1 MTQPSDVPASNNGTA
16 LPSGLGPEPTLPISY
31 DWKSHRKYVVFMIFV
46 AYFLNSVD
54 RNIISILQEPIKEE
68 FQLLDWQLGLM
79 TGFAFALFYNLV
91 GLPTAR
97 FIDGGA
103 IRTTIL
109 SAGIALWSLATA
121 LSGLAQNYW
130 QLLLARAGVGVGEGT
145 FGPCVVTLV
154 SDYYGPTERARAIG
168 TYLLGRPIAIVVGLA
183 LGGYVAEHYGWRF
196 ALVLVGLPGLLVGLI
211 FKLTVKE
218 PPRGLSDGKAVKVA
232 APLPLIEVFRTVT
245 KKKTVV
251 FLLISAVFTSFSTVG
266 WMVWYPPFLQRA
278 HGLNLTE
285 IGWVWGLVAGVAGAL
300 GAFGGGWLTDK
311 LAVRNRRYLML
322 FPAIAMIISF
332 PFFMAAT
339 LATNLY
345 ACLALLLIPATLN
358 NSWIPA
364 AMSSSQGLAPLAM
377 RALLSMF
384 VVVAANMIG
393 HGISPPIIGIL
404 SDVYGARLGD
414 TAEGLR
420 WALATTGLFFPVAA
434 TFFWLASRNI
444 ELDFEK

>member
-1 MTQPSDVPASNNGTA
+1 MVSPTDVTASAAEAAAGASTDAGSIPSV
-16 LPSGLGPEPTLPISY
+16 SY
-31 DWKSHRKYVVFMIFV
+31 DWKSHRKYVVFMIFI

-54 RNIISILQEPIKEE
+54 RNIISILQQPIKEE
-68 FQLLDWQLGLM
+68 FGLLDWQLGLM

-109 SAGIALWSLATA
+109 SAGIALWSFATA
-121 LSGLAQNYW
+121 ACGLAQNFW

-154 SDYYGPTERARAIG
+154 SDYYGPAERARAIG
-168 TYLLGRPIAIVVGLA
+168 TYLLGRPIAIVVGLGV
-183 LGGYVAEHYGWRF
+183 GGFVAEEYGWRA
-196 ALVLVGLPGLLVGLI
+196 ALLLVGFPGLFI
-211 FKLTVKE
+211 GLLLKLTVKE
-218 PPRGLSDGKAVKVA
+218 PPRGLADGKPTKVTA
-232 APLPLIEVFRTVT
+232 ALPLMEVFRTVT

-251 FLLISAVFTSFSTVG
+251 FLLISAVFASFSTVG

-278 HGLNLTE
+278 FGLNLGE
-285 IGWVWGLVAGVAGAL
+285 VGWIWGLVAGVAGAV
-300 GAFGGGWLTDK
+300 GAFGGGWLTDR
-311 LAVRNRRYLML
+311 LAARSKRYLML
-322 FPAIAMIISF
+322 FPAIAMLVSF
-332 PFFMAAT
+332 PFFIAAT
-339 LATNLY
+339 LSTNIY
-345 ACLALLLIPATLN
+345 ACLAFLLIPATLN

-393 HGISPPIIGIL
+393 HGISPPVIGIL
-404 SDVYGARLGD
+404 SDIYGSSIGD
-414 TAEGLR
+414 SAEGLR
-420 WALATTGLFFPVAA
+420 WALVTSGMFFPVAA

-444 ELDFEK
+444 EADFEK